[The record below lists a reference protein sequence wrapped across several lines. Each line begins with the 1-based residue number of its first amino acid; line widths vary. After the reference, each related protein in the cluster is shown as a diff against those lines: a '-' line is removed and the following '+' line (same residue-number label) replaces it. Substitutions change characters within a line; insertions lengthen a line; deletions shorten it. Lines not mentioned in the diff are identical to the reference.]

1 MPRRLLIPGA
11 ALVLASLALGAPA
24 QPARAAAH
32 QQPARRADRQADRL
46 RSAVEAVDRRHP
58 GRVSVAMIGRG
69 VLRTA
74 GPQLQLRAAS
84 LTKVLIVEA
93 ALAGGPLRPAE
104 FADARAALTR
114 SDNDAATRVWR
125 AAGGTAGV
133 ARFVARLRLAGTHP
147 VSSYLQPW
155 DGWVTTAADQAR
167 VLAHVAAS
175 GGVVATLLANVRAD
189 QRWGVGSAA
198 PAGTRVIGKDGW
210 LPLPDGWLAHSAGCV
225 TSAARQR
232 VCLAVLTE
240 DSPSYA
246 EGARLA
252 SDAARA
258 ALEVAGVLA

>member
-32 QQPARRADRQADRL
+32 QQPARRPDRQADRL

-133 ARFVARLRLAGTHP
+133 ARVVARLRLAGTHP

-175 GGVVATLLANVRAD
+175 GGVVATLLANVRPD
-189 QRWGVGSAA
+189 QWWASAA
-198 PAGTRVIGKDGW
+198 PPRLGPGSSPRTGGCPCPAAGSRT
-210 LPLPDGWLAHSAGCV
+210 A
-225 TSAARQR
+225 Q
-232 VCLAVLTE
+232 
-240 DSPSYA
+240 
-246 EGARLA
+246 GA
-252 SDAARA
+252 
-258 ALEVAGVLA
+258 